1 VVGSS
6 GPDPRARGSDA
17 VGSVN
22 VTFER
27 LVGRFLR
34 YLKAHNYDKDE
45 SCCIRIMSLFR
56 AHILKAR
63 SYSDGS
69 VRDFGDLENNE
80 QKIFKERQNTLNS
93 WGVTSVVLHAISTHA
108 ANIEGNLADESVEVL
123 KELLYGGNEAVQAK
137 VGNFIRDIDKDNK
150 FLLHMRQRMEHSHVA
165 IKERK
170 EKTSLR

>member
-1 VVGSS
+1 MSAESAFIITSHIAVASTHVRKPADCSRCTKCASARNIGS
-6 GPDPRARGSDA
+6 GSP
-17 VGSVN
+17 N
-22 VTFER
+22 V
-27 LVGRFLR
+27 LS
-34 YLKAHNYDKDE
+34 AHV
-45 SCCIRIMSLFR
+45 
-56 AHILKAR
+56 LKAR

-69 VRDFGDLENNE
+69 VRDFGDMENNE